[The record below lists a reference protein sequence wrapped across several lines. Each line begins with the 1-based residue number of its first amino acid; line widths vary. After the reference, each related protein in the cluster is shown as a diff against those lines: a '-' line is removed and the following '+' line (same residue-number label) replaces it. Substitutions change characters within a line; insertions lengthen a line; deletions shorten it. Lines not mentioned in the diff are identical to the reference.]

1 MPGSKS
7 PPATPTHVALLRG
20 INVGG
25 KHMIPMADLARMFT
39 GAGCES
45 VTTYIQSG
53 NVLVAASD
61 ELAARLPTLVG
72 SSIQRKFGFT
82 PDIILRTAGE
92 IRRVARA
99 HPYLTADA
107 DPALFHV
114 GFLGKAPAASLI
126 KALDPN
132 RSPGDRFV
140 VRGCEL
146 FVHYGAGAGK
156 TRLTSAYFDSKLQ
169 TTSTFR
175 NWRTVLKL
183 AELMRGT
190 SSVVIARS

>member
-1 MPGSKS
+1 MPLSKPSS
-7 PPATPTHVALLRG
+7 PAAPTHVALLRG

-25 KHMIPMADLARMFT
+25 KHMIPMDDLAQMFT
-39 GAGCES
+39 AAGCES

-53 NVLVAASD
+53 NVLLAASD
-61 ELAARLPTLVG
+61 RLAARLPSLVG

-82 PDIILRTAGE
+82 PDIILRSVGE
-92 IRRVARA
+92 IQRLARA
-99 HPYLTADA
+99 HPFLTPDSN
-107 DPALFHV
+107 PAFLYV
-114 GFLGKAPAASLI
+114 GFLADAPAARLI
-126 KALDPN
+126 KALDPD

-140 VRGCEL
+140 VRGSEL

-156 TRLTSAYFDSKLQ
+156 TRLTSAYFDSTLQ

-183 AELMRGT
+183 AEMTR
-190 SSVVIARS
+190 AQA